1 LGNKEDGYGKHNVT
15 PYIHMLCYHVPR
27 FLKQEMAVKR
37 FTGQG
42 IEKINDIVRS
52 IYHNKSNKHDA
63 CSEALLALKRIDRLQ
78 HHEREPQKYVKR
90 ANNYWDNDIYV
101 QRKKQKRFSV
111 DPREITP
118 ECDITINVD
127 DLSIEE
133 IKQKIKSLGIKTRLR
148 SLVKLREFLLAQL

>member
-15 PYIHMLCYHVPR
+15 PYIHKLCYHVPQ

-42 IEKINDIVRS
+42 IEKINDIVPS

-63 CSEALLALKRIDRLQ
+63 CSEALLALKRIDRLK
-78 HHEREPQKYVKR
+78 HHEREPQQYVKR
-90 ANNYWDNDIYV
+90 ANSYWDNDIYV
-101 QRKKQKRFSV
+101 QRKKRKGFSV

-118 ECDITINVD
+118 EHITINVD

-133 IKQKIKSLGIKTRLR
+133 IKQKIKSLRIKTRLT
-148 SLVKLREFLLAQL
+148 SLVKLREFLRSQL